1 MTGTR
6 DRDPEVGIACLEHFA
21 QKYWDGGLRD
31 LRVCVDYP
39 GRAGTRR
46 TQPGHQALC
55 RFPEPLGRE
64 GKARVPRLWPAWT
77 QRPPRQPSAGVQCFG
92 RRPLPEWGA
101 GGIRVG
107 RGGAVRAGPRRATR
121 SRQSPRPRPSRR
133 VRTPS
138 QSRPTPFVL
147 AFSKPKSEMR

>member
-77 QRPPRQPSAGVQCFG
+77 QRPPRQPSAGFQCFG

>member
-39 GRAGTRR
+39 GRAGTRH

-107 RGGAVRAGPRRATR
+107 RGGAVRAGPRGRPGAARALAPGPPDGCAPPPR
-121 SRQSPRPRPSRR
+121 ADPPLLSSPFRNPN
-133 VRTPS
+133 
-138 QSRPTPFVL
+138 L
-147 AFSKPKSEMR
+147 K